1 MLYKMNVLA
10 CKIKLNLTCF
20 QVNEH
25 YNADFQYKNQRT
37 VRVHIVVGCFFL
49 STWILQYMYIYQ
61 IRHKTN
67 IKKTNPYEML
77 MLIYAKILYY

>member
-1 MLYKMNVLA
+1 MNVLA

-37 VRVHIVVGCFFL
+37 VRVHIVFFFFL
-49 STWILQYMYIYQ
+49 PGFYNIYQ